1 MLGKGILQL
10 PLERE
15 KEGLRFYSGGIRLCK
30 DVDIIKKEHM
40 KLCTGSLGSA
50 VAVYINGKKALSLVA
65 DPYEGDITDFLQDGR
80 NRIELVCY
88 NTLYN
93 HMLTIPTN
101 YNYEKSPDWRLD
113 I

>member
-1 MLGKGILQL
+1 MQRCGYNKKGTYEALHRQPGKCS
-10 PLERE
+10 R
-15 KEGLRFYSGGIRLCK
+15 RLYK
-30 DVDIIKKEHM
+30 R
-40 KLCTGSLGSA
+40 
-50 VAVYINGKKALSLVA
+50 KKALSLVA